1 MGLEQLGNQIVSKL
15 DYIND
20 FENTIRECLFIMKDG
35 FWESKRFEL
44 YQKKREREL
53 LDFFYSYYKDT
64 SCENLP
70 ESIQELPLY
79 LIEFEYEFISRIKEL
94 EERTFRSIKKEGYCL
109 LFLCIF
115 LIFPCLIFGFEHFP
129 FLHHKNPAAADA
141 LYNVLTGSSTNDF
154 NLGRAEAVVHDIAEH
169 ANF

>member
-1 MGLEQLGNQIVSKL
+1 MGLEQLGNQIVNKP

-20 FENTIRECLFIMKDG
+20 LENTIRECLFIMKDG

-79 LIEFEYEFISRIKEL
+79 LIEKEYEFILRIKEL

-109 LFLCIF
+109 LFYYTFSRYF
-115 LIFPCLIFGFEHFP
+115 LAASSEEKTSPFCTTRIPLLPMRCTTYCPGVVRTTLILVGRK
-129 FLHHKNPAAADA
+129 L
-141 LYNVLTGSSTNDF
+141 LST
-154 NLGRAEAVVHDIAEH
+154 I
-169 ANF
+169 